1 MGFTSRVW
9 KKFCL
14 VRENLKLTCPTVCI
28 LVVAAA
34 SGGLCAPVEAR
45 EWFVA
50 AGGSGSGTESAPFG
64 RIQDGL
70 AVAQPG
76 DVVTVAGGTYEEALR
91 TVRSGTALASITLR
105 AADGRGSVVVTT
117 TGRVLTVD
125 HAYAI
130 VEGLVLD
137 GQYGVDDTI
146 RISNRGHFFQLR
158 DSEVRRSSRD
168 LIDIGS
174 PQGVLIDGCLIH
186 HALNSANGRTDAHGI
201 VAGAVQDLTVRN
213 TEIHTFS
220 GDGVQVDPG
229 RAVPGWNHVTIE
241 GSRIWLAPLPVAEN
255 GFAAGSVPGENAV
268 DTKANANATRAT
280 MVIRDVVA
288 YGFRGGLIPNMAAFN
303 LKENVNVM
311 VDRVTVYD
319 SEIAFRLRG
328 PTSART
334 AGAWVTVQDAV
345 VYASLTAFRYENN
358 IEQLRIWNSTLGR
371 AVTRPFQAASSSVLG
386 LEVRNLLMLNAQASE
401 ASHPSNLTVGP
412 EAFIN
417 ANADN
422 YQLAAGSA
430 AIDAGITL
438 ADVKTDRLGVQRPQ
452 GPNYDVGAYE
462 RPALQSISAPAL

>member
-1 MGFTSRVW
+1 MTRYVFLFVTFGGAV
-9 KKFCL
+9 CL
-14 VRENLKLTCPTVCI
+14 CTP
-28 LVVAAA
+28 A
-34 SGGLCAPVEAR
+34 EAR

-50 AGGSGSGTESAPFG
+50 AGGSGSGTDTAPFS
-64 RIQDGL
+64 RIQEGL

-76 DVVTVAGGTYEEALR
+76 DVVTVAGGTYEETLR
-91 TVRSGTALASITLR
+91 TVRSGTPQASIRLR

-117 TGRVLTVD
+117 AGRVLTVD
-125 HAYAI
+125 HAYVI

-146 RISNRGHFFQLR
+146 RISSRGHFFQLR

-201 VAGAVQDLTVRN
+201 AAGAVQDLTVRN
-213 TEIHTFS
+213 SEIHTFS
-220 GDGVQVDPG
+220 GDGLQVDPG
-229 RAVPGWNHVTIE
+229 RGVPGWNRVTIE
-241 GSRIWLAPLPVAEN
+241 ASHIWLAPLPVAEN

-268 DTKANANATRAT
+268 DTKANVNAARAT
-280 MVIRDVVA
+280 MVIRNVVA
-288 YGFRGGLIPNMAAFN
+288 DGFRGGLISNMAAFN
-303 LKENVNVM
+303 LKENVNVT

-328 PTSART
+328 PTSTTT
-334 AGAWVTVQDAV
+334 AGAWVTVKNAV
-345 VYASLTAFRYENN
+345 VYSSVTAFRYENN

-371 AVTRPFQAASSSVLG
+371 GVTRPFQAAASSVLG
-386 LEVRNLLMLNAQASE
+386 LEVRNLLMLNARTSE

-412 EAFIN
+412 EAFID

-422 YQLAAGSA
+422 YQLAAGSP
-430 AIDAGITL
+430 AIDVGITL

-452 GPNYDVGAYE
+452 GPKYDVGAYE
-462 RPALQSISAPAL
+462 RPVLQSIAAPALQRKEAPPLAGIAAEQRP